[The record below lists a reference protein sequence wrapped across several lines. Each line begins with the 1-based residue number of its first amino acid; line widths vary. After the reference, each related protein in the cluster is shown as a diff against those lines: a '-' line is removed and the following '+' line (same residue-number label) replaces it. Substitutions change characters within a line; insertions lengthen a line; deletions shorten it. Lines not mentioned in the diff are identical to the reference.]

1 MAESVAFDAVVIGRN
16 EERRLA
22 SALRAA
28 RTHARHVVY
37 VDSGSQDKSVEQARS
52 LGVAVLE
59 LDPQRPF
66 SAARARNEGF
76 AALGPDRAPFVH
88 FIDADCL
95 LVPGWLERALSFLD
109 ANPQAG
115 LVIGRYSEE
124 APEASVYNWLT
135 DWEWDKPEGPE
146 AAGIGTF
153 MTRAEAFA
161 QTGGFRDSMIAAED
175 DEMFLRMRGLG
186 WQTWSIAAPMCT
198 HDAGLDRFRPW
209 WRRMIRAGHSFAELG
224 ALHPGK
230 AAAARMRAVL
240 WGGLMPFLVVAGAVL
255 WWPLA
260 MVVAALTLAA
270 ITRQGLRFARM
281 GAQPTRA
288 AAAAGLVMLS
298 KFANLYGMGWYW
310 LRRLR
315 RSDAQIIEYK

>member
-1 MAESVAFDAVVIGRN
+1 VSTEFDAVVIGRN
-16 EERRLA
+16 EAARLGA
-22 SALRAA
+22 ALRAVQALA
-28 RTHARHVVY
+28 RRVIY
-37 VDSGSQDKSVEQARS
+37 VDSGSRDGSVALARAR
-52 LGVAVLE
+52 GVEVLE
-59 LDPQRPF
+59 LDPARPF

-76 AALGPDRAPFVH
+76 AALGEDRAPFVQ

-95 LVPGWLERALSFLD
+95 LVPGWLKGACAFLD
-109 ANPQAG
+109 SHPQAG
-115 LVIGRYSEE
+115 LVIGRYREE

-135 DWEWDKPEGPE
+135 DWEWDKPEGPQ

-153 MTRAEAFA
+153 MARAEAFA

-175 DEMFLRMRGLG
+175 DEMFLRMRALG

-198 HDAGLDRFRPW
+198 HDAGLRAFRPW

-224 ALHPGK
+224 ALHPGT
-230 AAAARMRAVL
+230 AAAARKRAVL
-240 WGGLMPFLVVAGAVL
+240 WAGLVPLLVLAGAVL
-255 WWPLA
+255 WWPLVVL
-260 MVVAALTLAA
+260 VVALTAA
-270 ITRQGLRFARM
+270 AMARQGMRFARM
-281 GAQPTRA
+281 GAVPARA

-298 KFANLYGMGWYW
+298 KFANLYGMSWYW

>member
-1 MAESVAFDAVVIGRN
+1 MRVEYDAVVIGRN
-16 EERRLA
+16 E
-22 SALRAA
+22 AA
-28 RTHARHVVY
+28 RLGAALGAVLGLARRVIY
-37 VDSGSQDKSVEQARS
+37 VDSGSRDGSVGLARAN
-52 LGVAVLE
+52 GVEVLE
-59 LDPQRPF
+59 LDPARPF

-76 AALGPDRAPFVH
+76 AALGEDRAAFVQ

-95 LVPGWLERALSFLD
+95 LVPGWLERALGFLE
-109 ANPQAG
+109 AHPQAG
-115 LVIGRYSEE
+115 LVIGRYREE

-153 MTRAEAFA
+153 MARAGAFA

-186 WQTWSIAAPMCT
+186 WQTWSIAAPMCS
-198 HDAGLDRFRPW
+198 HDAGLHRFRPW

-224 ALHPGK
+224 ALHPGT
-230 AAAARMRAVL
+230 AAAAQRRALL
-240 WGGLMPFLVVAGAVL
+240 WGGLLPLAGLAGAVL
-255 WWPLA
+255 WWPLVVG
-260 MVVAALTLAA
+260 VVALYLAA
-270 ITRQGLRFARM
+270 MARQGLRFARM
-281 GAQPTRA
+281 GAAPARA
-288 AAAAGLVMLS
+288 GAAAGLVMLS

>member
-1 MAESVAFDAVVIGRN
+1 MRAEFDAVVIGRN
-16 EERRLA
+16 E
-22 SALRAA
+22 AA
-28 RTHARHVVY
+28 RLGAALGAVQGQARRVIY
-37 VDSGSQDKSVEQARS
+37 VDSGSRDGSVDLARAR
-52 LGVAVLE
+52 GVEVLE
-59 LDPQRPF
+59 LDPARPF

-76 AALGPDRAPFVH
+76 AALGADRAAFVQ

-95 LVPGWLERALSFLD
+95 LVPGWLERACAYLD
-109 ANPQAG
+109 VHPQAG
-115 LVIGRYSEE
+115 LVIGRYREE

-135 DWEWDKPEGPE
+135 NWEWDKPEGPQ

-153 MTRAEAFA
+153 MARAEAFA

-186 WQTWSIAAPMCT
+186 WQTWSVKTPMCT
-198 HDAGLDRFRPW
+198 HDAGLHRFRPW
-209 WRRMIRAGHSFAELG
+209 WLRMIRAGHSFAELG
-224 ALHPGK
+224 ALHPGT
-230 AAAARMRAVL
+230 AAAARKRAVL
-240 WGGLMPFLVVAGAVL
+240 WGGLVPVLMLAGAVL

-270 ITRQGLRFARM
+270 ITRQGVRFARM
-281 GAQPTRA
+281 GAQPARA
-288 AAAAGLVMLS
+288 VAAAGLVMLS